1 MISRETI
8 QKVEDSLKIEEV
20 ISDFVTLRR
29 RGASYTACCPF
40 HNEKTPSFHVSP
52 SKGIFKCFGCGKSG
66 SAISF
71 VMEYEHCSYTDAIRY
86 IAKKYHI
93 EVEEEEL
100 TAEQI
105 VAKQKT
111 ESLLLVTE
119 FAHKFF
125 IDQLKTPEGQSIAM
139 AYYRNRGLEPD
150 TIAKEGLGWAPSGA
164 KSLTEAALKAGYK
177 EEYLV
182 ETGLSI
188 RRDDGSLI
196 DRFRERVMFPIYS
209 VSGRV
214 IAFSGRTLKS
224 DNPAKYVN
232 SPESEIYIK
241 SKALLGIYHAKSEIS
256 KLDKCYLV
264 EGNIDVITLHQLGIQ
279 NVVASCGTSLTSE
292 QIRLIHRFTS
302 NLTIMYDG
310 DNAGIKAA
318 LRGTDMVLEEGM
330 DVRIV
335 LLPPGEDPDSYGRT
349 HTLAEF
355 QAYIAEH
362 EQDFISFKSERLMLQ
377 AGNDPLKRAEVINEI
392 ADAIALIPDPVK
404 RSVCVQDCARK
415 FRLNEKILYDRIV
428 SQKEKT
434 PVRTSAPQEQQSAEA
449 PQVQEEFTRPVA
461 TRTGRF
467 ENLILEPVE
476 RDILSY
482 LLRHASNNMVFPTD
496 SPYYSPEPVSV
507 ADFIVSALDADNY
520 EMSNS
525 VYQHIYVAFK
535 DMYYDETLP
544 EDKIVQRLLDGE
556 DRNVADVVGN
566 LAIDKYDITVKRF
579 TASLTSLDSWLV
591 HNVPETMIT
600 LACKRL
606 ESRMEE
612 LKMQM
617 KQPEADQMALLQE
630 IARLQKTRKLIQD
643 KLNKEKYGQNF

>member
-111 ESLLLVTE
+111 EALMIVTE

-125 IDQLKTPEGQSIAM
+125 VGQLVTPEGQAVAM
-139 AYYRNRGLEPD
+139 AYYRSRGLEND
-150 TIAKEGLGWAPSGA
+150 TIAKEGLGWAPSGLGT
-164 KSLTEAALKAGYK
+164 LTEAALKAGYK

-182 ETGLSI
+182 DTGLSI
-188 RRDDGSLI
+188 KRDDGSLI

-232 SPESEIYIK
+232 SPESDIYIK
-241 SKALLGIYHAKSEIS
+241 SKALLGIYQAKSEIS
-256 KLDKCYLV
+256 RMDKCFLV

-335 LLPPGEDPDSYGRT
+335 LLPEGEDPDSFGRT
-349 HTLAEF
+349 HTLEQF
-355 QAYIAEH
+355 QAYIVEH
-362 EQDFISFKSERLMLQ
+362 EQDFISFKSERLMRQ

-392 ADAIALIPDPVK
+392 ADAIAKIPDPVK

-415 FRLNEKILYDRIV
+415 FRLSEKILYDRILT
-428 SQKEKT
+428 QREKV
-434 PVRTSAPQEQQSAEA
+434 PVRTGNAEERQTPA
-449 PQVQEEFTRPVA
+449 EVTGEKQPA
-461 TRTGRF
+461 TAASRF
-467 ENLILEPVE
+467 ENMILEPVE

-482 LLRHASNNMVFPTD
+482 LLRYASNNMVFPTD
-496 SPYYSPEPVSV
+496 SPYYSEEPVSV
-507 ADFIVSALDADNY
+507 ADFIVSALDEDCY
-520 EMSNS
+520 EMANS
-525 VYQHIYVAFK
+525 AYQRIYSAFK
-535 DMYYDETLP
+535 EMYYDEVLS
-544 EDKIVQRLLDGE
+544 EDQIVRRMMEGE
-556 DRNVADVVGN
+556 DRNLADLVSN

-579 TASLTSLDSWLV
+579 SASLASLDSWLV
-591 HNVPETMIT
+591 NNVPETMIM

-606 ESRMEE
+606 ESQIED
-612 LKMQM
+612 LKVQI
-617 KQPEADQMALLQE
+617 KQPDVDQMAILQE
-630 IARLQKTRKLIQD
+630 IAKLQKTQKLIKD
-643 KLNKEKYGQNF
+643 NLNKEKYGEKF

>member
-29 RGASYTACCPF
+29 RGASFTACCPF

-71 VMEYEHCSYTDAIRY
+71 VMEYEHCSYADAIRY

-93 EVEEEEL
+93 AVEEEEL

-111 ESLLLVTE
+111 ESLMLVTE

-125 IDQLKTPEGQSIAM
+125 IDQLKTREGQAVAM
-139 AYYRNRGLEPD
+139 AYYYNRGLED
-150 TIAKEGLGWAPSGA
+150 ETITKEGLGWAPSGA
-164 KSLTEAALKAGYK
+164 RNFTEAALKAGYK

-188 RRDDGSLI
+188 KRDDGSLI

-279 NVVASCGTSLTSE
+279 NVVASCGTSLTAE

-335 LLPPGEDPDSYGRT
+335 LLPPGEDPDSFGRT
-349 HTLAEF
+349 HTLEEF
-355 QAYIAEH
+355 QSYIAEH

-377 AGNDPLKRAEVINEI
+377 AGKDPLKRAEVINEI

-415 FRLNEKILYDRIV
+415 FRLNENILYNRIV
-428 SQKEKT
+428 TQREKA
-434 PVRTSAPQEQQSAEA
+434 PMRTNAPQSQPSEGEPIHEELEQSSGAQ
-449 PQVQEEFTRPVA
+449 
-461 TRTGRF
+461 TGRF
-467 ENLILEPVE
+467 ENLVLEPVE

-482 LLRHASNNMVFPTD
+482 LLRYASNNMEFPTD
-496 SPYYSPEPVSV
+496 SPYYSPEPISV

-520 EMSNS
+520 EMANS
-525 VYQHIYVAFK
+525 AYQHIYSAFK
-535 DMYYDETLP
+535 EMYYDEGLS
-544 EDKIVQRLLDGE
+544 EDIVVRRLLEGE
-556 DRNVADVVGN
+556 DRGMAGMVSD

-579 TASLTSLDSWLV
+579 SAALTSLDSWLV
-591 HNVPETMIT
+591 HNVPETMIM

-606 ESRMEE
+606 ESQIEE
-612 LKMQM
+612 LKLKI
-617 KQPEADQMALLQE
+617 KQPEVDQMAILQE
-630 IARLQKTRKLIQD
+630 IARLQKTQKLIKD
-643 KLNKEKYGQNF
+643 KLNKEKYGEKF